1 MLRWLDW
8 FRVGHVEATP
18 IPEEAKRDF
27 AAAQERNYRAGQDW
41 AEAMKLL
48 MAEHRKSRV
57 KR

>member
-1 MLRWLDW
+1 MRRLLDW

-18 IPEEAKRDF
+18 IPEKVQREL

-48 MAEHRKSRV
+48 TDEHRKSR
-57 KR
+57 KL